1 MKLGL
6 TPSKANIRAS
16 SVGIA
21 PRTAP
26 RPPAEGP
33 VVSLAFGRGAALR
46 RCLTPSRCPAPGKK
60 MEREWTGEKGH
71 IDSHRTAPIC
81 TTFNSIRRRHTLIRH
96 RRLDPPAPPPIC
108 TISALISHHCLNFHL
123 LHLDPPQS
131 AGRVLGRERR
141 SLSSPATPPPRKE
154 RGEVAPPRRGV
165 W

>member
-6 TPSKANIRAS
+6 TPSEANIRAS

-123 LHLDPPQS
+123 LHLDPPSIRWTCAREGEAELELAGFS
-131 AGRVLGRERR
+131 ATEEREGRGG
-141 SLSSPATPPPRKE
+141 AT
-154 RGEVAPPRRGV
+154 
-165 W
+165 